1 MLSFRSLVVAL
12 LATLALVASA
22 RAQEESTPST
32 APADTLTIDWAFTA
46 NQYPS
51 AKPNA
56 VVAMVCPSADRKDLD
71 RGYIWGTDI
80 YTDDSRVCWAA
91 VHAGLIELDSDSELF
106 PRTVLVVEYTGP
118 QESYVGTERN
128 EVTTTGYG
136 PWPGSFR
143 FVLPPEKTTEPD

>member
-1 MLSFRSLVVAL
+1 MWRAARRAPRPSSFATFPEESMLSFRSLVVAL

-71 RGYIWGTDI
+71 RGYIWGT
-80 YTDDSRVCWAA
+80 
-91 VHAGLIELDSDSELF
+91 
-106 PRTVLVVEYTGP
+106 
-118 QESYVGTERN
+118 
-128 EVTTTGYG
+128 
-136 PWPGSFR
+136 
-143 FVLPPEKTTEPD
+143 